1 MIPGTPEEA
10 RWIRPEPRRAI
21 SVSLAEQMI
30 QMAFPRAAVTR
41 VEPLTEGFR
50 NANFR
55 LQLNLE
61 PRTIV
66 LRIYEHDHALCQKEV
81 DLLRS
86 VRGEIPVPEVL
97 YAEAQPGDEIP
108 PFALLEY
115 VEGISFHQ
123 LKRDGE
129 RDAIAEAAGSAG
141 ETLAAMGRITFA
153 KSGWL
158 AAGPTVTSP
167 LLDGA
172 DVMPRFVD
180 LCLESP
186 SLQRR
191 LDTDL
196 RDRIHLLVWYWAPGL
211 ASLDDQRSLVHC
223 DFGSRNLLVRNVK
236 GQWRVAGVLDWE
248 FAVSGSPLTDV
259 GHFLRYERATR
270 PVLEPHFSTAYVHA
284 GGTLP
289 EDWHQ
294 LSRLIDLSA
303 LCEALTRDELPTA
316 IEAELVEL
324 VRATVENRDP
334 EIQ

>member
-1 MIPGTPEEA
+1 
-10 RWIRPEPRRAI
+10 
-21 SVSLAEQMI
+21 
-30 QMAFPRAAVTR
+30 MAFPRAAVTR

-50 NANFR
+50 NGNFKLR
-55 LQLNLE
+55 LNVE
-61 PRTIV
+61 PTTVV
-66 LRIYEHDHALCQKEV
+66 LRIYEHDHSLCQKEV
-81 DLLRS
+81 DLLRL
-86 VRGEIPVPEVL
+86 VRGEIPVPEVI
-97 YAEAQPGDEIP
+97 YALAAPSDEIP
-108 PFALLEY
+108 PFTLLEY
-115 VEGISFHQ
+115 VEGISFRE

-129 RDAIAEAAGSAG
+129 RDAIAEATASAG
-141 ETLAAMGRITFA
+141 KTLAAMGRINFA

-167 LLDGA
+167 LLEGA
-172 DVMPRFVD
+172 DVMPRFID
-180 LCLESP
+180 LCLESS

-196 RDRIHLLVWYWAPGL
+196 RDRIHMLVWRWAPEL
-211 ASLDDQRSLVHC
+211 AALDNQTSLVHC

-236 GQWRVAGVLDWE
+236 GQWRVATVLDWE

-289 EDWHQ
+289 DHWRQ

-334 EIQ
+334 RLG